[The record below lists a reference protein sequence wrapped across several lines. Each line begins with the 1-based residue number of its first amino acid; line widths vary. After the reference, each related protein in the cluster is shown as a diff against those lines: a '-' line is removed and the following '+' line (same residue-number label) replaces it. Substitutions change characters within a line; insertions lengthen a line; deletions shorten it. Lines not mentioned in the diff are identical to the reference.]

1 MTFDSHFVGSLPC
14 MPAPRDLHTDRLN
27 FMHRSWGPAR
37 AVRQFLPGA
46 DLFKEAGLAPPPDR
60 GGRNRRLRNA
70 AQSAPLLR
78 RRVPGR
84 EGQLDLPF
92 ILGAGASVAKDPP
105 ASDYTVSI
113 NSPARKKA
121 LDLFIDI
128 AKRCGPPNAG
138 ALGQSD
144 VIQLL
149 ATGKA
154 AQGLAGAAAW
164 PNFEDP
170 AKSAVIGK
178 LNAVPV
184 PRPASGKNGDAIG
197 NWHFVVPKTVPEA
210 RKKAVIAFSKWFLTQ
225 AAQKAYLESGGI
237 PVRSDVL
244 TDDLAAQPKYR
255 WVKAYLETQNFASQV
270 LGFSEG
276 PQVEQALGLR
286 LNQALIGE
294 ISAATAL
301 NAAAKEIEEIF
312 RRSGRRTG
320 LLPPLP
326 ENRCARRPWARPG
339 PPPLGA
345 MPWLDRSFRWWSL
358 LPAALLFA
366 ALTVYPI
373 ANLVWMSLSTVEFA
387 QGKASGR

>member
-1 MTFDSHFVGSLPC
+1 
-14 MPAPRDLHTDRLN
+14 
-27 FMHRSWGPAR
+27 
-37 AVRQFLPGA
+37 
-46 DLFKEAGLAPPPDR
+46 
-60 GGRNRRLRNA
+60 
-70 AQSAPLLR
+70 
-78 RRVPGR
+78 
-84 EGQLDLPF
+84 
-92 ILGAGASVAKDPP
+92 
-105 ASDYTVSI
+105 
-113 NSPARKKA
+113 
-121 LDLFIDI
+121 
-128 AKRCGPPNAG
+128 
-138 ALGQSD
+138 
-144 VIQLL
+144 
-149 ATGKA
+149 
-154 AQGLAGAAAW
+154 
-164 PNFEDP
+164 
-170 AKSAVIGK
+170 VIGK

-326 ENRCARRPWARPG
+326 EN
-339 PPPLGA
+339 
-345 MPWLDRSFRWWSL
+345 
-358 LPAALLFA
+358 
-366 ALTVYPI
+366 
-373 ANLVWMSLSTVEFA
+373 
-387 QGKASGR
+387 